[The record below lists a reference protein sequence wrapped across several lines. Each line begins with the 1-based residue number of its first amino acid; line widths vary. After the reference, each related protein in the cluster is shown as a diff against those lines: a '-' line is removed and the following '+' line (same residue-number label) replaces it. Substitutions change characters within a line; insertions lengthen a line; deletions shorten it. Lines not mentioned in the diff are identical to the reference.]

1 MKMIDIRFKII
12 RLEERKSK
20 ILKKNDVV
28 NEFMLKLKNKSAW
41 LQYKSI
47 SLEISKLE
55 FLSTELKKM
64 ENDIVKS
71 NKGGKRIGAG
81 RKSDIG
87 LYTKTMRV
95 PVTLRD
101 YISTFITLY
110 ADVVNEN
117 PYNTEKIVI
126 KRKVEEKDVYSF
138 FNFVEY
144 IKERHEELKTKRIKE
159 EDGGRQL
166 KLFEENNNKNTLSDE

>member
-1 MKMIDIRFKII
+1 MKSEDAYYKMFK
-12 RLEERKSK
+12 LESQQIK
-20 ILKKNDVV
+20 ILKKNNVQ
-28 NEFMLKLKNKSAW
+28 NEYMLRFENKKAWVQYESINLEKKKLKA
-41 LQYKSI
+41 LYAE
-47 SLEISKLE
+47 LEDLE
-55 FLSTELKKM
+55 KEIK
-64 ENDIVKS
+64 KS
-71 NKGGKRIGAG
+71 NKGGKRIGSG